1 MALGD
6 VRDRII
12 PVFAKLRHIADVR
25 FGLRQYRVFLRRVRT
40 SDSRGGRGSTAQITD
55 VELTEK
61 PRIRQATADDVVR
74 SGGMIQIAD
83 YIADRI
89 TPVNA
94 AATVGVTF
102 ETIYRM
108 PQTNDEQVFVVLVG
122 PDMPAYVATPTPSGG
137 KEFTIATG
145 NPTRN
150 FGYSFVLRPRTA

>member
-6 VRDRII
+6 VRDKLL
-12 PVFAKLRHIADVR
+12 PVYAKLRGIANTK

-40 SDSRGGRGSTAQITD
+40 SDARGGRGSTPSITD
-55 VELTEK
+55 VELTER
-61 PRIRQATADDVVR
+61 PRIRQATTDDVVR
-74 SGGMIQIAD
+74 SGGMVQLAD
-83 YIADRI
+83 FLADRV
-89 TPVNA
+89 TPQNA

-108 PQTNDEQVFVVLVG
+108 PTTSDEQVYVVLVG
-122 PDMPAYVATPTPSGG
+122 PGMPAYAAGPPPNGG

-145 NPTRN
+145 NPTGN